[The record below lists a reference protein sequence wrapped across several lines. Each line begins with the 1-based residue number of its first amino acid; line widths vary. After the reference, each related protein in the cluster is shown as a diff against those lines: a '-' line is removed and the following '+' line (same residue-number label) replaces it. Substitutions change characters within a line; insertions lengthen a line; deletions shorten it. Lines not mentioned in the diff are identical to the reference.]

1 MKQLQLT
8 YIRMNIG
15 QKKKVFNFASQCVI
29 FWQYWSTVLE
39 VNNLLKKSSNLIYVI
54 ALLAEMKI
62 LVLYLVIWLNFT
74 QDLALC

>member
-1 MKQLQLT
+1 MKQLQLI

-15 QKKKVFNFASQCVI
+15 QKKKAFNFASQYVI
-29 FWQYWSTVLE
+29 FWQYRSTVLE
-39 VNNLLKKSSNLIYVI
+39 VNNLLKKSCNLIYVI

-74 QDLALC
+74 PDLALC